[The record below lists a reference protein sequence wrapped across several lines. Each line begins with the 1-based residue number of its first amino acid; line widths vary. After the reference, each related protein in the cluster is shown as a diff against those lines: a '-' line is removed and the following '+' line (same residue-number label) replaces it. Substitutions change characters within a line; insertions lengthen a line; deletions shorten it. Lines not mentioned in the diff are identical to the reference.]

1 MPLFEYICQECQ
13 QRFETIT
20 RGAVLPTC
28 PSCHATTVEKQF
40 SAFAVGGPSDSASS
54 VGPGRVRQMGRPVLN
69 ELTRPRRTQ
78 TI

>member
-1 MPLFEYICQECQ
+1 MPLLEFICQECQ

-54 VGPGRVRQMGRPVLN
+54 VGSGACGRWADPGTCSMN
-69 ELTRPRRTQ
+69 
-78 TI
+78 